1 MQWGAASRE
10 KGMGGSRA
18 WGHLNLPMAFND
30 CRESQVSQ
38 KMKTMTLK
46 ECKKE
51 EKMDREFQ
59 KKFKVSSSE

>member
-1 MQWGAASRE
+1 MQWGAAVRE

-18 WGHLNLPMAFND
+18 WGRLNLPMAFNN
-30 CRESQVSQ
+30 CREPQVPH

-46 ECKKE
+46 ACKKE

>member
-1 MQWGAASRE
+1 
-10 KGMGGSRA
+10 
-18 WGHLNLPMAFND
+18 MAFND

-38 KMKTMTLK
+38 KMNTMTLK
-46 ECKKE
+46 ACKKE

>member
-1 MQWGAASRE
+1 
-10 KGMGGSRA
+10 MGSGQ
-18 WGHLNLPMAFND
+18 LNLPMAFND

-38 KMKTMTLK
+38 KMNTMTLK
-46 ECKKE
+46 ACKKE

>member
-1 MQWGAASRE
+1 
-10 KGMGGSRA
+10 MGGSRA
-18 WGHLNLPMAFND
+18 WGQLNLPMAFND

-38 KMKTMTLK
+38 KMNTMTLK
-46 ECKKE
+46 ACKKE

>member
-1 MQWGAASRE
+1 
-10 KGMGGSRA
+10 MG
-18 WGHLNLPMAFND
+18 WGHLNLPMAFNA

-46 ECKKE
+46 ACKKE
-51 EKMDREFQ
+51 EKMDRGFQ